1 MFYYVQQQTNQ
12 ELSWLQYIFI
22 CECFV
27 FFNFRGADNS
37 GKTFRLNPC
46 LKSEEAELSFLSK
59 VSEALL
65 LVVLP
70 KYYAKCPPIRHLL
83 REVVANRGNV
93 M

>member
-1 MFYYVQQQTNQ
+1 MYNNKQIKNCLDYNTFLFV
-12 ELSWLQYIFI
+12 SV
-22 CECFV
+22 FV
-27 FFNFRGADNS
+27 FFNFRGADSS

>member
-1 MFYYVQQQTNQ
+1 
-12 ELSWLQYIFI
+12 
-22 CECFV
+22 
-27 FFNFRGADNS
+27 
-37 GKTFRLNPC
+37 
-46 LKSEEAELSFLSK
+46 LSFLSK

>member
-1 MFYYVQQQTNQ
+1 MYNNKQIKNCLGYNTFLFV
-12 ELSWLQYIFI
+12 SV
-22 CECFV
+22 FV